1 LKRCL
6 GDKSRRPE
14 SRRGLEIMTARM
26 KLSINLP
33 AEVLNKL
40 DKARGDVT
48 RSIFIQRSVER
59 TLTYNGAAKKRRRR

>member
-1 LKRCL
+1 
-6 GDKSRRPE
+6 
-14 SRRGLEIMTARM
+14 MTART

-33 AEVLNKL
+33 AEVLSKL